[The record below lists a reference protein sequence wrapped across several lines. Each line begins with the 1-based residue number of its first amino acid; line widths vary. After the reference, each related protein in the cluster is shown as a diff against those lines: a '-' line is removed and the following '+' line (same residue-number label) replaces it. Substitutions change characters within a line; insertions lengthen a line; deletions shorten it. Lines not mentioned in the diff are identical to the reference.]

1 MDSKTMK
8 KGLAMSPKRKASKA
22 TSAKSPK
29 RGAAKV
35 KDGKIKATI
44 PTMGA
49 MSPRRL
55 PAVKK
60 DSPIRRGRKGSRSR
74 SSSRSSNS
82 SRSSSA
88 HSRMSSKYNV
98 PKNVYP
104 PGFEICGYAKE
115 LYDANR
121 DKKAF
126 EYADFHKAMAMYSMV
141 LCYEMELRNIHAKR
155 NKKKLMGFAWASY
168 DGVESALDCIFD
180 NTKHLLWKSES
191 DEILKNNDI
200 REVHVKNI
208 LNLLKE
214 H

>member
-1 MDSKTMK
+1 MDSKTK
-8 KGLAMSPKRKASKA
+8 SRGLAMSPKRKAAKA
-22 TSAKSPK
+22 TSPK
-29 RGAAKV
+29 RVAAKI
-35 KDGKIKATI
+35 KDGKIKAT
-44 PTMGA
+44 MNSMA

-60 DSPIRRGRKGSRSR
+60 ASPKRRGRKGSRSP
-74 SSSRSSNS
+74 SSSRSSSNS
-82 SRSSSA
+82 SAKSHGSL
-88 HSRMSSKYNV
+88 KYNV
-98 PKNVYP
+98 PKDVYP

-121 DKKAF
+121 DKKSF
-126 EYADFHKAMAMYSMV
+126 EYADFHKAMALYSMI

-180 NTKHLLWKSES
+180 NVKHLLWKSES
-191 DEILKNNDI
+191 DEMLKNNDI
-200 REVHVKNI
+200 REVHTKNI
-208 LNLLKE
+208 LSLLKE